1 MAIKTTGGGGGWKS
15 ESPSQKCLALRGQH
29 AAFVSVLQPK
39 AKEDRKDTYLY
50 LKAQQQEM

>member
-1 MAIKTTGGGGGWKS
+1 MKALAKIW
-15 ESPSQKCLALRGQH
+15 LALRGQH
-29 AAFVSVLQPK
+29 AAFVSILQSK